1 MKKQKLPA
9 NLRGKYV
16 SRAAF
21 AKMQAEKQRL
31 EKDIY
36 FIIMGEIKDSFPVR
50 IKWKEKFERDK
61 ELSDMLREIA
71 KQELPKLKEKYGIK
85 DLTDPKIDQNPKAF
99 K

>member
-1 MKKQKLPA
+1 MKKEKLPA

-31 EKDIY
+31 IEDIRL
-36 FIIMGEIKDSFPVR
+36 MVSGSAEGGVTWS
-50 IKWKEKFERDK
+50 KWSKHFKFNAQLDQA
-61 ELSDMLREIA
+61 LREIA
-71 KQELPKLKEKYGIK
+71 KQELPKLKEKYG
-85 DLTDPKIDQNPKAF
+85 F

>member
-1 MKKQKLPA
+1 MKKEKLPA

-31 EKDIY
+31 MEDIRLMVSGTFQGMGIWEKWQKHFNFNAQLDQAL
-36 FIIMGEIKDSFPVR
+36 K
-50 IKWKEKFERDK
+50 
-61 ELSDMLREIA
+61 EIA
-71 KQELPKLKEKYGIK
+71 REELPKLAAKYGLK
-85 DLTDPKIDQNPKAF
+85 DAPANPKPLI

>member
-9 NLRGKYV
+9 NLCKKYV

-36 FIIMGEIKDSFPVR
+36 LMVMGEMKTHFAIR
-50 IKWKEKFERDK
+50 MKWKKKFEKDK
-61 ELSDMLREIA
+61 QLSDMLREIA

-85 DLTDPKIDQNPKAF
+85 
-99 K
+99 

>member
-1 MKKQKLPA
+1 MKKEKLPA

-31 EKDIY
+31 MEDIRLMVSGSAEGGT
-36 FIIMGEIKDSFPVR
+36 IWN
-50 IKWKEKFERDK
+50 KWRRHFRFNARLDQA
-61 ELSDMLREIA
+61 LREIA
-71 KQELPKLKEKYGIK
+71 AKELPKLKEKYGIK
-85 DLTDPKIDQNPKAF
+85 DLTDPKIDSNPKAF